1 MHWHNLIV
9 YRTQGTIPLIV
20 EAHNIDIIASLIKM
34 KKEVESQTGF
44 DMKLTITGASEAHL
58 IAAEIAEA
66 GVGLILDPRPFPAQ
80 WEGRKM

>member
-1 MHWHNLIV
+1 MRWHHLIV
-9 YRTQGTIPLIV
+9 YYTQGTIPLII

-58 IAAEIAEA
+58 IATEIAEA

>member
-1 MHWHNLIV
+1 MDWHHLTV
-9 YRTQGTIPLIV
+9 YHTQGKIPLVV
-20 EAHNIDIIASLIKM
+20 EAHSVDIIASLIKV

-58 IAAEIAEA
+58 LATEIAEA

-80 WEGRKM
+80 WEGRNM